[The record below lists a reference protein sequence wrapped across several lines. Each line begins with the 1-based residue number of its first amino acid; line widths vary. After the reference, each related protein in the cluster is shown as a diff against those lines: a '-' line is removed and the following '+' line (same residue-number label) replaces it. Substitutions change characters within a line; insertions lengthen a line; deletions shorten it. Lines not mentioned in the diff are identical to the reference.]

1 MDVRNGFFIKNPCV
15 FDAKI
20 IGNGLYVCALG
31 GVSRLEI
38 P

>member
-1 MDVRNGFFIKNPCV
+1 MNVHNGFFIKTLCV

-20 IGNGLYVCALG
+20 MGNCLYVCTLG